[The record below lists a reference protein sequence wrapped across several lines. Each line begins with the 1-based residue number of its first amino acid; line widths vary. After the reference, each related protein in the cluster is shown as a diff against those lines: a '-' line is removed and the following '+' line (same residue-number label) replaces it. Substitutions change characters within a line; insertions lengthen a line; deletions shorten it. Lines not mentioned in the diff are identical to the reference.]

1 MSKEKTQPGGPF
13 GGATD
18 LFGKE
23 EGRRRSVDELNIKV
37 QQTQEVLLDLERRK
51 EELERQKRQ
60 LEELKRKQVE
70 FEEGQALLIEQL
82 TRGLA
87 LLERQA
93 VELRRELEEV
103 EEVRACFS
111 EELRLLQS
119 LDPGTWTPENLQQE
133 LGKALAIV
141 DQARAVYSQAHSKVA
156 VLRPGLVPKE
166 VRRTAEENF
175 QEGSSGLGFWDKVV
189 SGFAYSLPGAL
200 FLSILILAWRFLGTS
215 VK

>member
-1 MSKEKTQPGGPF
+1 MNKEKSQPV
-13 GGATD
+13 GAGD
-18 LFGKE
+18 FLGRE

-70 FEEGQALLIEQL
+70 FEEGQAVLVEQL

-103 EEVRACFS
+103 EEVRLSFS
-111 EELRLLQS
+111 EQLELLQG
-119 LDPGTWTPENLQQE
+119 LDPTTWTPESLQQE
-133 LGKALAIV
+133 LGKALATV
-141 DQARAVYSQAHSKVA
+141 DQARTLYSRAQSKIPI
-156 VLRPGLVPKE
+156 LRPGIVAKE
-166 VRRTAEENF
+166 VRVSADTEWEEKPKR
-175 QEGSSGLGFWDKVV
+175 GAFWEKVA
-189 SGFAYSLPGAL
+189 SGFAYSLPGAIL
-200 FLSILILAWRFLGTS
+200 LSLLLVGWRFLEHF